1 MYVVIVIYGD
11 HRNIHVP
18 KHSFPTRRSSEH
30 ADSVPCSFGSTTL
43 TTSRD
48 MPTRLVAIVIPARII
63 ARWNAVD
70 GAAAPALVI
79 DTCYFPCIACCS
91 AGYPLVSPAPTGDG
105 LDRLRAGYRAGF
117 SRSEARRVGKECAG
131 KCSFRGLPTRTNN
144 K

>member
-79 DTCYFPCIACCS
+79 DTCYFPCIACCRS
-91 AGYPLVSPAPTGDG
+91 EEHTSELQSIMRISYAVFRLKKQE
-105 LDRLRAGYRAGF
+105 RLRCT
-117 SRSEARRVGKECAG
+117 STH
-131 KCSFRGLPTRTNN
+131 PTHTR
-144 K
+144 